1 MQRIAIELERTIDE
15 LGQDIWA
22 REPEWCRA
30 QLAEFYD
37 GGIEAFGAAG
47 PNEHAL
53 REAHLWFLLDC
64 PLPDGDTPLWH
75 LQQERTERS
84 IELLARSEVRAWR
97 MESAA
102 SRIESATSRIESAA
116 AGSLTAVCPH
126 GGGRSRLELP
136 RAPSAELRSGALV
149 VGRSVPLGP
158 ARWLLLGSTSVIEP
172 ELAAPFER
180 LVASLDAPPG
190 EFWRVHG
197 GVLARAASEWRRGAL
212 PRAA

>member
-1 MQRIAIELERTIDE
+1 MSEVQRIAIELERTIDA
-15 LGQDIWA
+15 LGQDTWA
-22 REPEWCRA
+22 REPEWCRSRV
-30 QLAEFYD
+30 AEFYD

-75 LQQERTERS
+75 LQQERAERA
-84 IELLARSEVRAWR
+84 IELLSRSEVRAWR
-97 MESAA
+97 
-102 SRIESATSRIESAA
+102 IESEAP
-116 AGSLTAVCPH
+116 GPLTAVCPH
-126 GGGRSRLELP
+126 GGGRSRLELR
-136 RAPSAELRSGALV
+136 RAPSGELRSGALV

-158 ARWLLLGSTSVIEP
+158 ARWLLLGSISLIQP
-172 ELAAPFER
+172 DLAAEFER

-197 GVLARAASEWRRGAL
+197 GVVARAASEWRRGAL
-212 PRAA
+212 RTAA